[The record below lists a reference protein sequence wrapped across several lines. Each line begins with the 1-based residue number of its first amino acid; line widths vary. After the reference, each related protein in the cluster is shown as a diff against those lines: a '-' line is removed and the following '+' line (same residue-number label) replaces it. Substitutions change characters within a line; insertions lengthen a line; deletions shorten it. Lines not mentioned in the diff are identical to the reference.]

1 MTIETFKQEIQKGDI
16 YFIHHRPLIT
26 IRIIEVVRDDYFEEE
41 NVTHLVYS
49 YTTNERKAFT
59 MPVDEFY
66 HKYVETHVLLPMKPN
81 MFKEGD
87 AFYGIQGN
95 LYIVRAASPFVNP
108 GESRNY
114 FVTIVETI
122 DQEDCEE
129 DLFGK
134 RLSKRYI
141 LTDGILSEDH
151 LKGLEPFESFDIT
164 EGNEHFLEDAAKEF
178 EMITPHVEVNGQGG
192 NPLKKGITR

>member
-1 MTIETFKQEIQKGDI
+1 MSFKAFKKEVKKGDI

-26 IRIIEVVRDDYFEEE
+26 IRIIEVVRDDYFEDED
-41 NVTHLVYS
+41 VTHIVFS

-59 MPVDEFY
+59 MPVEEFFY
-66 HKYVETHVLLPMKPN
+66 DYIDKHVLLPMKPN

-95 LYIVRAASPFVNP
+95 LYIVRASSPFVNP

-151 LKGLEPFESFDIT
+151 LKGLEPFKSFDVT
-164 EGNEHFLEDAAKEF
+164 EGNVHFLEDAVKEF
-178 EMITPHVEVNGQGG
+178 ESLTPHVEVNGQGG